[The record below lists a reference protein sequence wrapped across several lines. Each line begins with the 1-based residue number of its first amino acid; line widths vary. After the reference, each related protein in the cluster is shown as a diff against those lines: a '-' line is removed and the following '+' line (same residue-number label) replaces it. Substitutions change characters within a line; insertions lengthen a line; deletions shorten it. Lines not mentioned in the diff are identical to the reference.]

1 MRKDTLQRTRAH
13 NAALLLLATVLSACG
28 DRQPHPMAQTTPPAM
43 ASLVV
48 HAQVAPQEQI
58 WDGTVEAI
66 HSAVLSAQTNARVE
80 ALPYDVNDV
89 VPAGAV
95 LVRFSNVEQSSATRA
110 AREQVTAAQ
119 AVYANAKIN
128 YERIA
133 AIAAKGLVAKASLD
147 AALAQR
153 DSAYAALL
161 AAQANWRN
169 VGMQEDYTVVR
180 APYDAI
186 VTRRYVQVGESVQ
199 AGPPVPQ
206 QLIAIASLKDLRV
219 NVQVPQSAVDAI
231 RRYRSAFVLPADNA
245 ARIPGTSVTVFPY
258 ADPDTHSFS
267 VRVDMSGDHTGLYPG
282 MTVKVAFATGEGRRL
297 LVPASALV
305 QRGELQGLYVIDN
318 NQVALQQVRTG
329 HRYDDRVE
337 ILAGLDD
344 GERIATDPAAAG
356 RQLVERHRG
365 AAP

>member
-1 MRKDTLQRTRAH
+1 MHLSLRQRPVRA
-13 NAALLLLATVLSACG
+13 AALLLLITALSACG
-28 DRQPHPMAQTTPPAM
+28 DRHPHPIAQTTQPAL

-48 HAQVAPQEQI
+48 HAQAAPQEQI
-58 WDGTVEAI
+58 WDGTVEAV
-66 HSAVLSAQTNARVE
+66 HSAVLSAQTSARVE
-80 ALPYDVNDV
+80 DLPYDVNDV

-110 AREQVTAAQ
+110 AKEQITAAQ

-219 NVQVPQSAVDAI
+219 NVQVPQSAVNAI
-231 RRYRSAFVLPADNA
+231 RRYRSAFVLPGDDA

-258 ADPDTHSFS
+258 ADPDTHSFA

-282 MTVKVAFATGEGRRL
+282 MTVKVAFATGEAKRIW
-297 LVPASALV
+297 VPVSALV
-305 QRGELQGLYVIDN
+305 QRGELRGVYVIDN
-318 NQVALQQVRTG
+318 NQLTLRQVRIG
-329 HRYDDRVE
+329 YRYDDKVE

-344 GERIATDPAAAG
+344 GESIATDPAAAG

-365 AAP
+365 DAP

>member
-1 MRKDTLQRTRAH
+1 MRLFVRQCHLRAT
-13 NAALLLLATVLSACG
+13 ASLLLIATLSACG
-28 DRQPHPMAQTTPPAM
+28 DRHPHPIAQTTQPAL

-48 HAQVAPQEQI
+48 HAQGAAQEQI

-66 HSAVLSAQTNARVE
+66 HSAVLSAQTSARVE

-110 AREQVTAAQ
+110 AKEQITAAQ

-133 AIAAKGLVAKASLD
+133 SIAAKGLIAKASQD

-169 VGMQEDYTVVR
+169 VGMQQDYTVVR

-186 VTRRYVQVGESVQ
+186 VTRRYLQVGESVQ

-219 NVQVPQSAVDAI
+219 NVQIPQSAVNAI
-231 RRYRSAFVLPADNA
+231 RLYHTAFVLPGDDL

-258 ADPDTHSFS
+258 ADPDTHSFA
-267 VRVDMSGDHTGLYPG
+267 VRVEMSGDHTGLYPG
-282 MTVKVAFATGEGRRL
+282 MTVKVAFATGQAKRV
-297 LVPASALV
+297 LVPVSALV
-305 QRGELQGLYVIDN
+305 QRGELRGVYVIDH
-318 NQVALQQVRTG
+318 NQLTLRQVRIG
-329 HRYDDRVE
+329 HRYDDSIE

-344 GERIATDPAAAG
+344 GESIATDPAAAG

-365 AAP
+365 NAP